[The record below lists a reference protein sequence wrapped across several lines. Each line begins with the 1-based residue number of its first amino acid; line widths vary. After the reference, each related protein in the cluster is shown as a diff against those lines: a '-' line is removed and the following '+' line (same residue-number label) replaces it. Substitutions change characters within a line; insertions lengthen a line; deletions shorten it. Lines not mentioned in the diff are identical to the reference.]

1 MIKELSLTVKTEQG
15 KEKIPI
21 QVIYSKRKTIGLEV
35 SGEGK
40 VTVRA
45 PEKLGDG
52 ILRDFVHSKE
62 TWILQKYLLME
73 KRRAVRMQRGEPD
86 YVKDPSLEKRYRSL
100 ARIKIAE
107 RVEFFA
113 RQMGVTYGRISIR
126 AAKTRWGSCSGKG
139 NLNFHWK
146 LILMPPQVLDYVV
159 VHELAHRKQMNHSPA
174 FWAEVEKVM
183 PDYSRQRA
191 WLKTWGQTV

>member
-21 QVIYSKRKTIGLEV
+21 QVIYSKRRTIGLEV

-62 TWILQKYLLME
+62 TWILQKYL
-73 KRRAVRMQRGEPD
+73 
-86 YVKDPSLEKRYRSL
+86 
-100 ARIKIAE
+100 
-107 RVEFFA
+107 
-113 RQMGVTYGRISIR
+113 
-126 AAKTRWGSCSGKG
+126 
-139 NLNFHWK
+139 
-146 LILMPPQVLDYVV
+146 
-159 VHELAHRKQMNHSPA
+159 
-174 FWAEVEKVM
+174 VM
-183 PDYSRQRA
+183 
-191 WLKTWGQTV
+191 